1 MRLGAIDAPES
12 SHLCLD
18 AASNRSHCDQKLAI
32 TLDDLIGGSVIIRGP
47 TPQNTELRCER
58 SSLRSRTQT
67 SQVIC
72 RRTSKEHEDQEVCR
86 ASESGLLT
94 DYKVAWQRSL

>member
-32 TLDDLIGGSVIIRGP
+32 TLDDLIGGSVIICGP
-47 TPQNTELRCER
+47 TPQNTELKFAN
-58 SSLRSRTQT
+58 SSIRSRTQS
-67 SQVIC
+67 SQII
-72 RRTSKEHEDQEVCR
+72 
-86 ASESGLLT
+86 
-94 DYKVAWQRSL
+94 

>member
-32 TLDDLIGGSVIIRGP
+32 SLDDLIGGSVVTRGAM
-47 TPQNTELRCER
+47 PQNTD
-58 SSLRSRTQT
+58 
-67 SQVIC
+67 SQVPLFDHAPKRLKLSAEGQVKNTKIKK
-72 RRTSKEHEDQEVCR
+72 SVAL
-86 ASESGLLT
+86 ASL
-94 DYKVAWQRSL
+94 AF

>member
-32 TLDDLIGGSVIIRGP
+32 TLDDLIGGSVIICGP
-47 TPQNTELRCER
+47 TPQKPNSDAKDPLFDHAPKRLKLSAEGQVKNTKIKKSVALA
-58 SSLRSRTQT
+58 SL
-67 SQVIC
+67 
-72 RRTSKEHEDQEVCR
+72 
-86 ASESGLLT
+86 AF
-94 DYKVAWQRSL
+94 